1 MTTQTNR
8 EIRPNLQAHDEAQQV
23 EMFPGVVRRTLNAG
37 ERTSIHE
44 IEIAAGGCVP
54 MHTHPHEQIGYLV
67 SGRVKFELGDETK
80 ELSAGDSWIIPSAV
94 PHEVTALEDSVALD
108 IFSPAREEFIP

>member
-1 MTTQTNR
+1 MTTR
-8 EIRPNLQAHDEAQQV
+8 AIKPNLQARDEVAAID
-23 EMFPGVVRRTLNAG
+23 MFEGVARRTLNAG

-44 IEIAAGGCVP
+44 IQIGAGCVVP

-67 SGRVKFELGDETK
+67 SGRVRFELGGEVK
-80 ELSAGDSWIIPSAV
+80 ELSAGDSWIIPSEI

-108 IFSPAREEFIP
+108 IFSPAREEYIP

>member
-1 MTTQTNR
+1 MTTRT
-8 EIRPNLQAHDEAQQV
+8 IRPNLQARDEVAPV
-23 EMFPGVVRRTLNAG
+23 EMFPGVERRTLNAG

-44 IEIAAGGCVP
+44 ITIDAGSVVP

-80 ELSAGDSWIIPSAV
+80 ELSAGDSWIIPSEA
-94 PHEVTALEDSVALD
+94 PHEVTAIEDAVALD

>member
-1 MTTQTNR
+1 MTTRT
-8 EIRPNLQAHDEAQQV
+8 IVPNLQARDEIDPVQ
-23 EMFPGVVRRTLNAG
+23 MFPGVERRTLNAG

-44 IEIAAGGCVP
+44 IQIAAGCAVP

-67 SGRVKFELGDETK
+67 SGRVRFELGDEVK
-80 ELSAGDSWIIPSAV
+80 EISAGDSWIIPSEV